1 MIPGLQI
8 AFWLT
13 YWAVTGPEDER
24 IRWWKRELRW
34 RRWLRK
40 QKELTKTSDGPICGS
55 PNSLLG

>member
-1 MIPGLQI
+1 MMPGLQI
-8 AFWLT
+8 GFWLT

-40 QKELTKTSDGPICGS
+40 KKLETNANSSDS
-55 PNSLLG
+55 